1 MNLKRALTLTSLA
14 VVLMVPAS
22 LFAAN
27 PQAQTTTTQTKTTET
42 KSKTTVRSDVPADL
56 AKQAKISLETARATA
71 LAKVPNGEVRSEE
84 LEKEHGKL
92 IYSFDIAVP
101 GKSGIQEVNVS
112 AITGKVIGVHHESA
126 KDEKKEAAKEHK
138 PSGR

>member
-1 MNLKRALTLTSLA
+1 MNLQRTLTLASLA
-14 VVLMVPAS
+14 GALMVPGC

-27 PQAQTTTTQTKTTET
+27 PQAQTTTTQTQTTET
-42 KSKTTVRSDVPADL
+42 KSKTTVRSDVPAEL

-101 GKSGIQEVNVS
+101 GKSGIEEVNVS
-112 AITGKVIGVHHESA
+112 AITGKVVGVHHESA